1 MQADIGDEVSF
12 IKELDYEL
20 EAELGQLVEQAAA
33 WASEAVSQRSQ
44 SLNRKYS
51 GWRSPARIQG

>member
-51 GWRSPARIQG
+51 GWRSHARIQG